1 MIMSIATP
9 AFLPFLF
16 PSPYFQFICILCPM
30 VSCRQHIVG
39 SCFFIQSATLCLL
52 NGAFSPLK
60 FKVITDEYVFI
71 AILNFVFKLILC
83 FLFIPFLFGTLDNG
97 WPLPVSVVS
106 QDPQRSITY
115 SNMHS
120 YWKKGLTPPPSL
132 LFAQSILQALEMAG

>member
-1 MIMSIATP
+1 MSIATP

-60 FKVITDEYVFI
+60 FKVITDEYVLN

-83 FLFIPFLFGTLDNG
+83 FLFIPFLFGLDDFLSFYAYVLLLAFVNVLFG
-97 WPLPVSVVS
+97 FYLWLPCCS
-106 QDPQRSITY
+106 
-115 SNMHS
+115 
-120 YWKKGLTPPPSL
+120 
-132 LFAQSILQALEMAG
+132 SILTFSYICICLL